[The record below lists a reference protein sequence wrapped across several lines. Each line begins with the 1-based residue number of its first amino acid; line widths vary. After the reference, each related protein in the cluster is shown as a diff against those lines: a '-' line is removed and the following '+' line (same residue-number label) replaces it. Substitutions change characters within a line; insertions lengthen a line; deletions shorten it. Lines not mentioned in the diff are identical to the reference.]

1 MASVWHFSEFTFITS
16 TQMAHV
22 ETSISDLTARK
33 SRVRHMME
41 QAAGALVYLGIV
53 ATFAFATCIACLFW
67 LLVW

>member
-1 MASVWHFSEFTFITS
+1 
-16 TQMAHV
+16 MAHV

-41 QAAGALVYLGIV
+41 QAAGALVYLGIAATFTV
-53 ATFAFATCIACLFW
+53 ATLIACLFW